1 MRRSILPGF
10 YSRGDVRFV
19 EGLEQSVDSAGLVS
33 LKELKQLA
41 LKHLGARSPLRR
53 LILAQPDELPRS
65 VALSKMAD
73 FSVLLEQELREQ

>member
-1 MRRSILPGF
+1 M
-10 YSRGDVRFV
+10 
-19 EGLEQSVDSAGLVS
+19 S

-41 LKHLGARSPLRR
+41 LKHLSPRSPLRR
-53 LILAQPDELPRS
+53 LILAQPDELQRS

>member
-1 MRRSILPGF
+1 M
-10 YSRGDVRFV
+10 
-19 EGLEQSVDSAGLVS
+19 EGSEQLVGPDGLVS

-53 LILAQPDELPRS
+53 LILAQSDELPRS